1 MSETVTIPSAGPG
14 SEILPPNVE
23 QLLPHHDVLDSDR
36 FLRSRFM
43 VPASATTPAFEVQ
56 FRGKEELP
64 IAEGDSSLTNVI
76 LSSDIVPVRTSS
88 EKFSDWK
95 SSLTGSNESMVLGRP
110 GSSDSRGALLSGA
123 DKPVLVH
130 APATM
135 EGLVDVALLLA
146 SDRPEDSA
154 SLLSMREE
162 LATRKYSKRTLDLM
176 KQTFN
181 VSSSLEVDGNREQG
195 LMLMALSLS
204 GDEGAKQ
211 AVDRLSEEFDEK
223 YVASRVGALSVNG
236 EVEPKAKFTEA
247 GDAVDKNVIEKV
259 KEAGLV
265 AVHTSRSVPVD
276 GKILSTAEYNVNTAD
291 QFPRDSIHLALNH
304 TVTSHMWG
312 DFSSQ
317 KATVIA
323 PMAGMLELNGAPAA
337 MADVDTYWM
346 ATAGSAIEL
355 PKETIIV
362 ELVDEPLPDGD
373 LVDSQKGSYKISV
386 ADLRESGKVLGL
398 ADQIKRLRG
407 DNNNLSSSSYY
418 SDSAYLSST
427 LTGYGSLD
435 IDQAYNRS
443 KQKAD
448 DTSVFW
454 AGRTE
459 EDKSQV
465 KKEAADLE
473 ALIIKYPIDEK
484 GLFPL
489 AKLLEDE
496 EMLKTNDTLN
506 GLLVESM
513 RRVMVDT
520 AIRSLGGKVVKGG
533 AHYTFDEAFQDKT
546 SKLAAEVGVTTLL
559 HAHSNESRFEHAHHE
574 ALVDSS
580 RETGYF
586 DATSRDTS
594 GAWYWASESPGQVRI
609 RAIETGA
616 LSFAKKQPE
625 PKPARYDNMK
635 F

>member
-64 IAEGDSSLTNVI
+64 IVEGDSSLTNVI
-76 LSSDIVPVRTSS
+76 LSSDIAPVRTSS
-88 EKFSDWK
+88 EKFGDWK

-110 GSSDSRGALLSGA
+110 GSSDSRDALLSGA

-135 EGLVDVALLLA
+135 EGLVDLALLLA

-162 LATRKYSKRTLDLM
+162 LATRKYSERTLDLM

-211 AVDRLSEEFDEK
+211 AADRLSEEFDEK

-236 EVEPKAKFTEA
+236 EVETKAKFTEA
-247 GDAVDKNVIEKV
+247 GDAVDEDVIEKV
-259 KEAGLV
+259 REAGLV

-355 PKETIIV
+355 PKETITV

-373 LVDSQKGSYKISV
+373 LVDSQEGSYKISV

-398 ADQIKRLRG
+398 AGQIKRLRDG
-407 DNNNLSSSSYY
+407 NNNLSSSYY
-418 SDSAYLSST
+418 SDSEYLSSA

-473 ALIIKYPIDEK
+473 ELITKYPIDEK
-484 GLFPL
+484 GRFPL

-520 AIRSLGGKVVKGG
+520 AIRSLGGEVVKGG

-546 SKLAAEVGVTTLL
+546 RELAAEVGVTTLL
-559 HAHSNESRFEHAHHE
+559 HAHSNESKFEHAHHE

-580 RETGYF
+580 RETGDF

-625 PKPARYDNMK
+625 PKKTNQYDNMK
-635 F
+635 I